1 MELEAGKGFDPT
13 RPRVL
18 LSAPKSLEPSVT
30 DEGAPQSTIRVIR
43 LFSRLNIGG
52 PSLHV
57 ILLTAG
63 LNGRGYQTRLFVGE
77 EGSGEGNL
85 IDEARERGVSV
96 ERVTT
101 LGREIR
107 PLADLWSVYA
117 LYRVMSDYRPHV
129 VHTHTSK
136 AGFVGRVA
144 ARLAGV
150 PVIVHTYHGHV
161 LRGYFGHLSTRIFL
175 AVERHLGKATRA
187 LVAVSEAVRADL
199 VAFNVAPAHKIRVIP
214 LGLDLSR
221 LSGALPR
228 GVLRGELGLPDGALV
243 VGIVG
248 RLAPIKDVGTFLR
261 AAALVSKRLPSARF
275 VIAGDGP
282 DRGALQADCARLGL
296 AGVVHF
302 LGWRRDLPALYG
314 DLDVVVNC
322 SLNEGTP
329 VALIEAL
336 AAGRAVVATR
346 VGGTPDLLRGERF
359 GRLVEPRHPEA
370 LAEAIGSA
378 LENRVESLCRAS
390 RGREEVL
397 TRYAIERLVDDVD
410 GLYRELLSPRPVSAA

>member
-1 MELEAGKGFDPT
+1 MLVCAPT
-13 RPRVL
+13 AN
-18 LSAPKSLEPSVT
+18 LSVS
-30 DEGAPQSTIRVIR
+30 DEGVPQPTIRVLR

-85 IDEARERGVSV
+85 IKEAHDRGVSV
-96 ERVTT
+96 ERLPT

-107 PLADLWSVYA
+107 PLADLRSVYA
-117 LYRVMSDYRPHV
+117 LYRIMSAYRPHI

-161 LRGYFGHLSTRIFL
+161 LRGYFGRSRTRLFL
-175 AVERHLGKATRA
+175 AVEKHLGKTTRA

-199 VAFNVAPAHKIRVIP
+199 VHLNVAPPHKIRVIP
-214 LGLDLSR
+214 LGLDLSALR
-221 LSGALPR
+221 ADLPR
-228 GVLRGELGLPDGALV
+228 GTLRGELGFSADALV

-248 RLAPIKDVGTFLR
+248 RLAPIKDVGTFLA
-261 AAALVSKRLPSARF
+261 AAALVSRRLPAARF
-275 VIAGDGP
+275 VVVGDGP
-282 DRGALQADCARLGL
+282 ERGCLEAECRRLKL
-296 AGVVHF
+296 DSLVHF
-302 LGWRRDLPALYG
+302 LGWRCDLPVIYA
-314 DLDVVVNC
+314 DLDVMVNC

-336 AAGRAVVATR
+336 AAGRPVVATH
-346 VGGTPDLLRGERF
+346 VGGNAEVLQGDRF
-359 GRLVEPRHPEA
+359 GRLVEPGQPEA
-370 LAEAIGSA
+370 LARAIGVA
-378 LENRVESLCRAS
+378 LED
-390 RGREEVL
+390 REESSRRARLGRADVL
-397 TRYAIERLVDDVD
+397 ERYASERLVDDVD
-410 GLYRELLSPRPVSAA
+410 RFYRELLSPHPRAAA